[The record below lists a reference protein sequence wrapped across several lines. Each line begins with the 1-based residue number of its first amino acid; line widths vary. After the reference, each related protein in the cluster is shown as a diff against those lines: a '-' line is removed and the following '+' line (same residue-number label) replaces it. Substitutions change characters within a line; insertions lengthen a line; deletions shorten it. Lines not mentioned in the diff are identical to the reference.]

1 MKHISGIVL
10 IVFSLFAGLSLSAS
24 AQSNSNKGTDFWVA
38 YAGHID
44 GKSSRMTLFLSSD
57 INTTYKVEGNG
68 QVIASGNILANVIT
82 PVFVDPNVIDV
93 HIASFDVVESKK
105 GINITSGSPIS
116 VYTIISNSAR
126 TGGSLIL
133 PTRSLGREYYAFSYQ
148 NAGGTQNNTARSEF
162 TIVAVEDNTEIEIT
176 PTVSSFNGA
185 RQANT
190 TFKITQ
196 KLNKGDIYQYQSAND
211 VSGSLIRTLGN
222 CKPIAVFSGS
232 TWTAFC
238 EDGNTRTNPNVSL
251 PGRPTPSGGD
261 NLYQQLFPVSSWGR
275 NFVTAPFFNTENGNI
290 DAIRIIVS
298 EDNTNI
304 TVNGSNTVA
313 FGTTLSNP
321 YKKGSIITYFTNNPS
336 ILKADKPIGVAQYQT
351 AQNCN
356 SANTSNNQNPVYPGD
371 PEMTI
376 LNPIEQTL
384 SDITVFSKLN
394 SVTGVRT
401 SISKYY
407 LNIIIKT
414 ADASDLTV
422 DDIAVTNLKKIDNQY
437 SYAVLDVTSSQDQHR
452 IKASGG
458 FVAIAYGYGPVE
470 SYAYLAGADV
480 RNLFQN
486 ISANGKS
493 AKIITSGCSNETTKF
508 ILKLPYQSSSIVWN
522 LDDGKGSY
530 TDSNPA
536 FTTAQIDG
544 RTVYSYVYPLADPV
558 YGKMGKYRITAIGQN
573 PVPSGCDASELVSFD
588 FEIVDPPVASFT
600 ALSQTCVNASIAFR
614 DTSIANGKKI
624 ISWKWDFG
632 DNEFSDKQ
640 HPTHSYKKSGTY
652 KVKLI
657 VEGDNGCSSEVFSKD
672 IIIYAL
678 PVADFTT
685 GSPACEN
692 QTLTF
697 SDQSVSSQGKIIKW
711 FWDFGDKSPVVEKD
725 SAIPF
730 SYTYKSSGTY
740 LVKLKVLNQNG
751 CESLLFEK
759 SILINPSPIV
769 NFIVPE
775 VCIKDSFAQ
784 FTDSTKISDGS
795 ELSYLWDFGNAAAVP
810 GTNTSTL
817 KNPAHRYTLAG
828 NYQVTLT
835 VTSKA
840 GCVTTMV
847 KTFTVN
853 GATPIAGFE
862 ILNPSSLCSNREVVF
877 RNTSTVD
884 FGVVGKVEWFFDYNN
899 APGTKI
905 VDENPLPGEEY
916 RFSYPVF
923 SSPGIKQIKVRMLA
937 YSGGSCADEEIQTI
951 TLLAAPTVSFTALT
965 NVCQEVAPFLITQ
978 ANEIS
983 GQIGTGTFSG
993 TGVSSTGI
1001 FNPGQAGVGTHT
1013 LKFVFTAPNGCAD
1026 SLTRTIT
1033 VMPTPLVN
1041 AGRDTLILEG
1051 GETRLNATASGSNVS
1066 YKWLP
1071 STGLSRDDIPDPVAS
1086 PTEDIIYTLTVTSDQ
1101 ACVAM
1106 DNIRIKVLKQPEVPN
1121 GFSPNNDGIN
1131 DLWNVK
1137 YLESY
1142 VNATVKV
1149 FSRYGGIVYQSNK
1162 GYSVPWNGQF
1172 NGIDLPIGTYYY
1184 IIDPKTKG
1192 RKAISGAVTILR

>member
-1 MKHISGIVL
+1 MIFVL
-10 IVFSLFAGLSLSAS
+10 LACSALKS
-24 AQSNSNKGTDFWVA
+24 FAQSTSNKGTDFWVA

-304 TVNGSNTVA
+304 TVNGSNTIA

-336 ILKADKPIGVAQYQT
+336 ILKADKPIGVAQYQS

-356 SANTSNNQNPVYPGD
+356 SANPLNNQNPVYPGD

-401 SISKYY
+401 NILKYY
-407 LNIIIKT
+407 LNIIIRT
-414 ADASDLTV
+414 ADAADLTV
-422 DDIAVTNLKKIDNQY
+422 NNVAVSNLKKIDNEY
-437 SYAVLDVTSSQDQHR
+437 SYAVLDVTGSQDQNR

-493 AKIITSGCSNETTKF
+493 AKIITIGCSNAAPKF

-536 FTTAQIDG
+536 FTTSQIDG

-558 YGKMGKYRITAIGQN
+558 YGKIGKYRITAIGQN
-573 PVPSGCDASELVSFD
+573 PVPSGCDPSELVSFD

-678 PVADFTT
+678 PVANFTV
-685 GSPACEN
+685 GLIACEN
-692 QTLTF
+692 KTLTF
-697 SDQSVSSQGKIIKW
+697 SDGSTSSDDKIIKW
-711 FWDFGDKSPVVEKD
+711 IWDFGDKSPVVEKD

-795 ELSYLWDFGNAAAVP
+795 ELSYLWNFGNAAAAP

-817 KNPAHRYTLAG
+817 KNPTHRYTLAG

-840 GCVTTMV
+840 GCVTSMV

-905 VDENPLPGEEY
+905 VDENPLSGKEY

-1051 GETRLNATASGSNVS
+1051 GETRLNATASGSNIS
-1066 YKWLP
+1066 YKWFP

-1086 PTEDIIYTLTVTSDQ
+1086 PTEDVIYTLTVTSDQ
-1101 ACVAM
+1101 GCAAM
-1106 DNIRIKVLKQPEVPN
+1106 DNIRIKVLKQPEVPSA
-1121 GFSPNNDGIN
+1121 FSPNNDGVN

-1142 VNATVKV
+1142 VNASVKV

-1162 GYSVPWNGQF
+1162 GYSMPWNGQF

-1192 RKAISGAVTILR
+1192 RKAISGAVMILR